1 MKLMK
6 KIGILLLPLLM
17 AVPAAFAQKDLSSW
31 AVFHGDVVPG
41 KQMVKTEARGGGI
54 TAYRLD
60 YYLGVSFLADEPVV
74 RTVAQRVET
83 DAGAGSSS
91 ETETVNGLL
100 TYALVQPKSAGKTN
114 RYLCYQA
121 RSVGGKW
128 KVTLLYL
135 EGAATLEGL
144 RSMFDKQ

>member
-1 MKLMK
+1 MK
-6 KIGILLLPLLM
+6 KIGILLLPLLL
-17 AVPAAFAQKDLSSW
+17 AAPAAFAQKDLSSW

-41 KQMVKTEARGGGI
+41 RQMVKTEVRGGGI

-60 YYLGVSFLADEPVV
+60 YYLGVSFLAEEPVV
-74 RTVAQRVET
+74 RTVAQRVEV
-83 DAGAGSSS
+83 DAGAGQSS
-91 ETETVNGLL
+91 ETETVDGLL
-100 TYALVQPKSAGKTN
+100 IYALVQPKSAGKSN

-121 RSVGGKW
+121 RAVGGKW

-135 EGAATLEGL
+135 EGEATLEGL